1 MFLNVPRR
9 KDVCPTPDSGG
20 PVYSFLVVFKEDL
33 KELLN
38 RGAAACGE
46 PGVGSRVVS
55 ALSTSR
61 VHLTCPPRGE
71 RSSDLTNTEFKT
83 WPRDL
88 GRRGFRFLGGGKVT
102 EFNWPAVEN
111 AEPFSGRLYFRR
123 FGRGGRG

>member
-1 MFLNVPRR
+1 MFLSVPRR

-33 KELLN
+33 KVLLN

-46 PGVGSRVVS
+46 TGVGGSQVVS

-71 RSSDLTNTEFKT
+71 RSSDLTNM
-83 WPRDL
+83 
-88 GRRGFRFLGGGKVT
+88 
-102 EFNWPAVEN
+102 
-111 AEPFSGRLYFRR
+111 
-123 FGRGGRG
+123 